1 MDGSVRQDSQFEGDA
16 LSDAA
21 QLVKVDE
28 RGTNMLWSSDS
39 EGEPCS
45 SVLNRLELRD
55 EVGSKSKKDA
65 VTIVQSNKD

>member
-28 RGTNMLWSSDS
+28 RGTNML
-39 EGEPCS
+39 
-45 SVLNRLELRD
+45 
-55 EVGSKSKKDA
+55 
-65 VTIVQSNKD
+65 